1 MTHTPRKTL
10 RSSTVAKINAKLT
23 LENSPVSIT
32 CIHGDFF
39 IQTIAPDTGM
49 PLITFKDLRTKDEAE
64 SAVVECQ
71 QWHAERV
78 GKRRVVS
85 WSVIDVARPRFAG
98 EGNLVFYVGTDG
110 QITTDVTKAQ
120 RMTKSEA
127 YAKASQMN
135 PGNGRVNFD
144 AAAIEEWI

>member
-1 MTHTPRKTL
+1 MTQTTRKTL
-10 RSSTVAKINAKLT
+10 RAATVAKINERLASQ
-23 LENSPVSIT
+23 NSPVSIA

-39 IQTIAPDTGM
+39 IQTIAPDTGR
-49 PLITFKDLRTKDEAE
+49 PLITFKALRTNDEAE
-64 SAVVECQ
+64 SAIIEGQ

-85 WSVIDVARPRFAG
+85 WCVVDVDRPRFAG
-98 EGNLVFYVGTDG
+98 EGSLVFYVGTDG
-110 QITTDVTKAQ
+110 QITTDVTKSQ